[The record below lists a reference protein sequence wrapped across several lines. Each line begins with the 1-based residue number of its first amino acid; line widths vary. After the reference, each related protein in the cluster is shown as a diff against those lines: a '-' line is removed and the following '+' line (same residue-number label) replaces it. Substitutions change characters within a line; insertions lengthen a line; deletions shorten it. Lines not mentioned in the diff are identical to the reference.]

1 MIFTPYARVIYTS
14 TGTVQ
19 NYNVPFPYLDFDD
32 IHIFAIDPDT
42 RKRTTEIAVSEWIT
56 GSTIKPA
63 SVPPSGQKFM
73 IERVTPRDAALV
85 DYANGAVIEADDLDL
100 GVLQNLYICEEL
112 IDELEWTGNEVS
124 LLWAA
129 HAQLTAYYEALRRD
143 HDGLDARETNHY
155 NLLTAAIA
163 ELRTA
168 LEETDTTANAALN
181 LGKYLKCW
189 LHRWYEIFLPAIQ
202 EFIAINIIDGGT
214 AATIDEITVIID
226 GGNDVDEIDFETD
239 IIYDG
244 ESCVPYTYA
253 WTPEALKL
261 MHAYEC
267 SSIALAQARQA
278 RKEVEELRAQ
288 LQAIYNS
295 LNNT

>member
-1 MIFTPYARVIYTS
+1 MIFTPYARVTYTS

-19 NYNVPFPYLDFDD
+19 NYSVPFPYLDFDD

-42 RKRTTEIAVSEWIT
+42 RKRTSEIAVSEWIT

-85 DYANGAVIEADDLDL
+85 DYSNGAVIEADDLDL

-129 HAQLTAYYEALRRD
+129 HAQLVQYYEDLNTSHLAL
-143 HDGLDARETNHY
+143 AQ
-155 NLLTAAIA
+155 AVA
-163 ELRTA
+163 ELRA
-168 LEETDTTANAALN
+168 WLERTTNTANHALSLARSVN
-181 LGKYLKCW
+181 CW
-189 LHRWYEIFLPAIQ
+189 LRQWYERFLPALRQ
-202 EFIAINIIDGGT
+202 FINITILDGGT
-214 AATIDEITVIID
+214 AGTIDEIHCIID
-226 GGNDVDEIDFETD
+226 GNVDDFDEA

-244 ESCVPYTYA
+244 RTSLDYEGYA
-253 WTPEALKL
+253 WTEEAVKL
-261 MHAYEC
+261 MYAYDYAEL
-267 SSIALAQARQA
+267 ALAKATKALAMAEQA
-278 RKEVEELRAQ
+278 
-288 LQAIYNS
+288 LQISNS
-295 LNNT
+295 INGE